1 MKNTKT
7 LILEKAL
14 ELFSLQGYDAT
25 TVREIAKAVGI
36 TQSSL
41 YKHYKSK
48 EDIFISIFNEMK
60 RRYDEES
67 SKDNIHITKNI
78 SSDSNHFSSMNRET
92 IADSVIN
99 LINYSIDDEFVSRT
113 RKLITIEQFR
123 NKEISQIYTERYVDR
138 MVNYHKVLFTFFK
151 EKGLFFA
158 PDIDSAALQYTAP
171 IFTLLGIIDRELEK
185 RDVCIKRLRCHV
197 TSFIEFYSNG
207 RL

>member
-1 MKNTKT
+1 MNNTKNI
-7 LILEKAL
+7 ILEKAL
-14 ELFSLQGYDAT
+14 ELFSRKGYDAT
-25 TVREIAKAVGI
+25 TLREIAKEVGI

-60 RRYDEES
+60 SRYDEES
-67 SKDNIHITKNI
+67 SKDSIHITND
-78 SSDSNHFSSMNRET
+78 SLSDGTHFSAMNRET

-123 NKEISQIYTERYVDR
+123 NKEISKLYTQRYVDR
-138 MVNYHKVLFTFFK
+138 MVDYHKALFSIFK

-171 IFTLLGIIDRELEK
+171 IFTLLGIIDRESDK
-185 RDVCIKRLRCHV
+185 REECITRLRKHV